1 MNKETRI
8 QKIQEIITRDEKNPF
23 GKMEI
28 PWNDRLETKNVY
40 LIPLDFLVYNK
51 YNGRILSRTQS
62 LEKQNYVIDVET
74 DEGKKKIEDLLF
86 DSNESRNKTT
96 LASLNDYGQQKVGII
111 TKDGIII
118 DGNRRAML
126 LNRGKKFDKFK
137 AVVLDVTL
145 EENPLEIEKLETTYQ
160 MGEDEKVGY
169 NATEK
174 YIKSKLLYKKL
185 TQKTYS
191 SNTDKHTPDT
201 KVIEKIANWM
211 GEDPSEVLKYL
222 NTMEVM
228 DEYLEFLE
236 YDGIY
241 TQLDKREDQFLNL
254 TKWLK
259 TFYGEASKKG
269 FDGYADD
276 DVDELK
282 AIAFDYI
289 RAKYEGKEF
298 RILAEGQRP
307 NHFFGDKEI
316 WASFAKYHN
325 DRIKTIQE
333 VEIDYSSQNLNK
345 HLDAR
350 DSAFVESSKL
360 GSTISFLEENIRI
373 HEEKLGYNRASD
385 EPQKLVSKALDALD
399 AIKTGHKS
407 FANKDVQK
415 QVEALGNKVF
425 GMLLQKST
433 TRTLSHV
440 IGLLESLDLKNIPEA
455 EQDEIHDKAKKIQ
468 QLGYQITKRF

>member
-8 QKIQEIITRDEKNPF
+8 KKIQEIVIRDEKNPF

-28 PWNDRLETKNVY
+28 PWNDKLEPKNVY
-40 LIPLDFLVYNK
+40 LIPLEYLVYNK

-62 LEKQNYVIDVET
+62 LERQNYNIDVET
-74 DEGKKKIEDLLF
+74 EEGKKRIEELLWN
-86 DSNESRNKTT
+86 SNESRNKITQI
-96 LASLNDYGQQKVGII
+96 SINDYGQQKVGII

-118 DGNRRAML
+118 DGNRRVML
-126 LNRGKKFDKFK
+126 LNKGKKFNYFK
-137 AVVLDVTL
+137 TVVLDVTL

-191 SNTDKHTPDT
+191 SNSEKHSPDLDT
-201 KVIEKIANWM
+201 IDKIANWM
-211 GEDPSEVLKYL
+211 GVDRNEVLKYL
-222 NTMEVM
+222 DTMEVM

-259 TFYGEASKKG
+259 TYYGESSKKG
-269 FDGYADD
+269 YDGYGND
-276 DVDELK
+276 DVDDLK

-298 RILAEGQRP
+298 RILAEGQRS
-307 NHFFGDKEI
+307 NHFFGDKVI
-316 WASFAKYHN
+316 WKSFFNYHTE
-325 DRIKTIQE
+325 RIKNIKE
-333 VEIDYSSQNLNK
+333 SEIDYNSSNLNK
-345 HLDAR
+345 HLDDR
-350 DSAFVESSKL
+350 DSKFFESTKL
-360 GSTISFLEENIRI
+360 NGKESFLVENIKI

-385 EPQKLVSKALDALD
+385 EPQKLVDKALDALN
-399 AIKTGHKS
+399 AIRTNHKS
-407 FANKDVQK
+407 FARTEVQK
-415 QVEALGNKVF
+415 QVGELGNKVF
-425 GMLLQKST
+425 SMLQQKSPSLL
-433 TRTLSHV
+433 LSH
-440 IGLLESLDLKNIPEA
+440 IIEQLESIEVSTIPES
-455 EQDEIHDKAKKIQ
+455 EKEDVLVKTKRVQ
-468 QLGYQITKRF
+468 QLGYQISKKL